1 MILNTGY
8 EVLIIGGIAATIA
21 QIVKFFMFLGVN
33 RQINFKCL
41 TTAGGMPSSHSAGV
55 ISVAVTIG
63 LITGFD
69 SIEFALATSFSLIV
83 MYDAAGVR
91 RAAGK
96 IAATLN
102 KIKDEF
108 YKHNTAAAGERLKEL
123 LGHTPFEVFAG
134 ALLGMVCA
142 YSLHMCF
149 LYWNI

>member
-1 MILNTGY
+1 
-8 EVLIIGGIAATIA
+8 
-21 QIVKFFMFLGVN
+21 
-33 RQINFKCL
+33 
-41 TTAGGMPSSHSAGV
+41 MPSSHSAGV
-55 ISVAVTIG
+55 ISVATSVG

-69 SIEFALATSFSLIV
+69 SVEFAIATALALIV

-134 ALLGMVCA
+134 ALLGAVCA
-142 YSLHMCF
+142 LGGHICL
-149 LYWNI
+149 LYFDI